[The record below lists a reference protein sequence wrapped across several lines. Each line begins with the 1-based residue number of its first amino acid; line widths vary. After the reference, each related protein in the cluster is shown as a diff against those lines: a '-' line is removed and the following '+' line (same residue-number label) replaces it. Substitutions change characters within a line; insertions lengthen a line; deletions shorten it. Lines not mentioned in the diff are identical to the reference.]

1 MTELQLFQ
9 ALVSAGT
16 LGLIAYLFI
25 KGTLVSQKTV
35 DKLMQAQANHI
46 SDLKDVME
54 KKLDKMIEVLE
65 EIRQNGAMSRKKKE
79 K

>member
-9 ALVSAGT
+9 ALVSAGA
-16 LGLIAYLFI
+16 LGIIAYLFI
-25 KGTLVSQKTV
+25 AGSLVSQKTV

-46 SDLKDVME
+46 SDLKKVME
-54 KKLDKMIEVLE
+54 ERLDKMIGILE
-65 EIRQNGAMSRKKKE
+65 EIRTNGAMSKKKR

>member
-1 MTELQLFQ
+1 MEIAQ
-9 ALVSAGT
+9 ALIN
-16 LGLIAYLFI
+16 LGALGVVVYLFVA
-25 KGTLVSQKTV
+25 G
-35 DKLMQAQANHI
+35 KLMSQETVNKLMEAQANHI

-65 EIRQNGAMSRKKKE
+65 EIKQNGAMSRKKKE

>member
-9 ALVSAGT
+9 ALVSAGA
-16 LGLIAYLFI
+16 LGIIAYLFI
-25 KGTLVSQKTV
+25 AGSLVSQKTV

-46 SDLKDVME
+46 SDLKKVME
-54 KKLDKMIEVLE
+54 ERLDKMIGILE
-65 EIRQNGAMSRKKKE
+65 EIRINGAMSKKKR